1 MRYRKWLFLLCI
13 LLCTACTVQE
23 ARLVYRP
30 KPTADP
36 TAVPTDTPIPEPLE
50 IPSVTGQPFKT
61 DANGVL
67 ILDPL
72 NHYYTYYITLNDVR
86 IYEYE
91 QGTFL
96 DGVAVNSLSQTLTG
110 GLRITFRN
118 ADGVVYGYGD
128 LYTAD
133 GKLTLL
139 PGENRIYAEIF
150 TEVDVQKMNWG
161 LYVPPTVNFDLPS
174 TSGPST
180 NQLPD
185 GNSLHCRYCG
195 AEIPKDSVFCQ
206 YCGKRI

>member
-50 IPSVTGQPFKT
+50 IPSVTGQPFRT

-150 TEVDVQKMNWG
+150 TEVDVQKMNWEISA
-161 LYVPPTVNFDLPS
+161 YDRF
-174 TSGPST
+174 GPQ
-180 NQLPD
+180 N
-185 GNSLHCRYCG
+185 G
-195 AEIPKDSVFCQ
+195 
-206 YCGKRI
+206 